1 MVAGFVTH
9 GDPIAALEPACRA
22 GALVVTRSGAQASL
36 PFKEE
41 L

>member
-1 MVAGFVTH
+1 MH
-9 GDPIAALEPACRA
+9 GDPVAALELACRA
-22 GALVVTRSGAQASL
+22 GALAVTRNGAQALL

>member
-1 MVAGFVTH
+1 MLSSFV
-9 GDPIAALEPACRA
+9 ACRA
-22 GALVVTRSGAQASL
+22 GALAVTRNGAQASL